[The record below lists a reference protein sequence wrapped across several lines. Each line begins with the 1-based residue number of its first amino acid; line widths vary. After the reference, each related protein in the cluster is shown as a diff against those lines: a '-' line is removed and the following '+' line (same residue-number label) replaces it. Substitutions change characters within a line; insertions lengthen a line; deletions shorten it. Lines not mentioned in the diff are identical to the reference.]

1 MPDLFGDA
9 LPSEKPPAQRKKAN
23 APAVKA
29 AAIEPAHQSIAHK
42 LSPHVR
48 LGTSSWHFPG
58 WAGLVWDDAYAQE
71 ALSKHGLPAYAQHPL
86 LRTVS
91 LDRAFYR
98 PMTAAQYAALAAQ
111 VPDDFRFVVKVP
123 SLVSDALVRS
133 TEGDDAGK
141 GLQANPQFLNPE
153 LMRTA
158 CVEPVAQGLGHKLG
172 ALVLQISPLP
182 AQWLQPDLMLFE
194 ALAQAL
200 NAQAAI
206 KNAVPDAII
215 AVEVRNPELLAT
227 PLCEALVRTLR
238 DAGATYCLGLH
249 SKMPPIEDQLPMLRA
264 LWPGPL
270 VCRWN
275 LHRKHGRFGYQ
286 AAKDLY
292 APFNQLVDE
301 DLQTRATLAKV
312 IQGTSAAGHPALVT
326 IGNKAEGSAP
336 LSVVQLARSLSR

>member
-1 MPDLFGDA
+1 MPDLFGDEP
-9 LPSEKPPAQRKKAN
+9 PSLTAPAQRNKSAARVVN
-23 APAVKA
+23 A
-29 AAIEPAHQSIAHK
+29 AALDSDHQSLAAQ
-42 LSPHVR
+42 LPPPVR

-98 PMTAAQYAALAAQ
+98 PMTAAQYAALAVQ

-133 TEGDDAGK
+133 TDGDDAGK
-141 GLQANPQFLNPE
+141 GLQANPHFLNPE

-182 AQWLQPDLMLFE
+182 VQWLQSDLRLFD
-194 ALAQAL
+194 ALTQVL
-200 NAQAAI
+200 SAQAAI
-206 KNAVPDAII
+206 KNVVPDAII

-227 PLCEALVRTLR
+227 PMREALVRTLR
-238 DAGATYCLGLH
+238 NACATYCLGLH
-249 SKMPPIEDQLPMLRA
+249 SKMPPIEDQLPILRA

-292 APFNQLVDE
+292 EPFDQLVDE

-312 IQGTSAAGHPALVT
+312 IQGTAAAGHPVLVT

-336 LSVVQLARSLSR
+336 LSVVQLARSLSC

>member
-1 MPDLFGDA
+1 MLDLFGDEH
-9 LPSEKPPAQRKKAN
+9 PSQANAVQRKKAN
-23 APAVKA
+23 TITVTA
-29 AAIEPAHQSIAHK
+29 AALDPAHQALAAQLPPS
-42 LSPHVR
+42 VR
-48 LGTSSWHFPG
+48 LGTSSWHFSG
-58 WAGLVWDDAYAQE
+58 WAGLVWGDAYAQE

-98 PMTAAQYAALAAQ
+98 PMTVAQYAALAAQ

-123 SLVSDALVRS
+123 SLISDALIRS
-133 TEGDDAGK
+133 TEGDHAGK
-141 GLQANPQFLNPE
+141 GLQPNPHFLNPA
-153 LMRTA
+153 LMLTA

-182 AQWLQPDLMLFE
+182 TQWLQPDFKLFE
-194 ALAQAL
+194 ALAQVL
-200 NAQAAI
+200 PAQAAI
-206 KNAVPDAII
+206 KNIVSHAII

-227 PLCEALVRTLR
+227 PLRDALVRTLR
-238 DAGATYCLGLH
+238 EAGATYCLGLH
-249 SKMPPIEDQLPMLRA
+249 SKLPPIEDQLPVLRA

-292 APFNQLVDE
+292 EPFSQLVDE
-301 DLQTRATLAKV
+301 DLQTRETLAKV
-312 IQGTSAAGHPALVT
+312 IHATAAAGYPALVT

-336 LSVVQLARSLSR
+336 LSVVQLARLLSH

>member
-1 MPDLFGDA
+1 MPDLFGD
-9 LPSEKPPAQRKKAN
+9 EPPHQAPPVQRKKPTAST
-23 APAVKA
+23 VTA
-29 AAIEPAHQSIAHK
+29 AALDPTHQA
-42 LSPHVR
+42 LAAQLPLGLR

-58 WAGLVWDDAYAQE
+58 WASLVWDDAYAQE

-98 PMTAAQYAALAAQ
+98 PMTVAQYAALAVQ

-123 SLVSDALVRS
+123 SALSDALVRS

-141 GLQANPQFLNPE
+141 GLQANPHFLNAE

-182 AQWLQPDLMLFE
+182 AQWLQPDLTLFD
-194 ALAQAL
+194 ALTQVL
-200 NAQAAI
+200 SAQAAI
-206 KNAVPDAII
+206 KNVVPDAII

-227 PLCEALVRTLR
+227 PMREALVRTLHA
-238 DAGATYCLGLH
+238 AGATYCLSLH
-249 SKMPPIEDQLPMLRA
+249 SKMPPIEEQLPILRA

-292 APFNQLVDE
+292 EPFSQLVDG

-312 IQGTSAAGHPALVT
+312 IQGTTAAGYPALVT

-336 LSVVQLARSLSR
+336 LSVVQLARSLSQ

>member
-1 MPDLFGDA
+1 MPDLFGDEPPNQA
-9 LPSEKPPAQRKKAN
+9 LPVQRKKAS
-23 APAVKA
+23 ATTVTAVA
-29 AAIEPAHQSIAHK
+29 LDPAHQLIAAQ

-71 ALSKHGLPAYAQHPL
+71 ALSKHGLPAYARHPL

-98 PMTAAQYAALAAQ
+98 PMTAAQYAVLAAQ

-141 GLQANPQFLNPE
+141 GLQANPHFLNPE

-182 AQWLQPDLMLFE
+182 AQWLQPNLMLFE

-200 NAQAAI
+200 KAQEAI
-206 KNAVPDAII
+206 KNAAPDAII
-215 AVEVRNPELLAT
+215 AVEIRNPELLAT
-227 PLCEALVRTLR
+227 SMREALVRTLR

-249 SKMPPIEDQLPMLRA
+249 SKMPPIEDQLPVLRA

-312 IQGTSAAGHPALVT
+312 IQGTTAAGYPALVT

-336 LSVVQLARSLSR
+336 LSVLQLARLLSR